1 MKMEISNMFDKNL
14 YKDTF
19 SVLKAP
25 DNTLLE
31 VMKMKNKRKSVWQFT
46 PVRVLATSLAAVM
59 VLTLGVGAFNGWDYS
74 RVFNGIFGNTEEVKV
89 PHTINPEVRNMVN
102 TFDNLELNVLGVAG
116 DAKAFYMIV
125 EFEKKN
131 GYELEFHKNSLI
143 FTGFATENE
152 IISPYHGCNTSYWKI
167 SETDNKEIWV
177 QAVGFNRFIMSKGWA
192 SFGYGA
198 HGYEVNDSPFELI
211 GEEKITFDVLI
222 DYDFAA
228 KRVFEVNEISNMPL
242 NNGDFA
248 PMFIKEVEIT
258 PIGVR
263 YVAEL
268 NANIDSANSVQIKL
282 NNGDII
288 DTIVDNFTWGGR
300 NERGGDVEATYV
312 SVYFDLPYDLDE
324 VYSVIIGDL
333 EIIL

>member
-1 MKMEISNMFDKNL
+1 
-14 YKDTF
+14 
-19 SVLKAP
+19 
-25 DNTLLE
+25 
-31 VMKMKNKRKSVWQFT
+31 
-46 PVRVLATSLAAVM
+46 VRVLAASLAAVM

-116 DAKAFYMIV
+116 DDKAFYMIV

-131 GYELEFHKNSLI
+131 GYELDFLKNSLYY
-143 FTGFATENE
+143 FGFAPINTEN
-152 IISPYHGCNTSYWKI
+152 SPFSGSQQSAWQI
-167 SETDNKEIWV
+167 SEDDNKAVWV
-177 QAVGFNRFIMSKGWA
+177 KAIEFHQFVMDKGWA
-192 SFGYGA
+192 SFGYGVY
-198 HGYEVNDSPFELI
+198 GDCEETGELAI
-211 GEEKITFDVLI
+211 ISQEKITFDVLI
-222 DYDFAA
+222 DYNFGA
-228 KRVFEVNEISNMPL
+228 KKTFKVNKISNIPQRNVSATPVL
-242 NNGDFA
+242 
-248 PMFIKEVEIT
+248 IKEVEVT
-258 PIGVR
+258 PIAVR
-263 YVAEL
+263 YVTEL

-333 EIIL
+333 EIVL